1 MVSRC
6 KEAAEI
12 LAGKGISAEVINV
25 STIKPLDEDTIVQSA
40 SKTRHVVTAEN
51 NTVIAGLG
59 GAIAEVLGEKCPVKI
74 GRIGIQDRFGHSGLI
89 DELLDIY
96 NLTTEDIVKKALEI
110 LE

>member
-1 MVSRC
+1 MQ
-6 KEAAEI
+6 KF
-12 LAGKGISAEVINV
+12 L
-25 STIKPLDEDTIVQSA
+25 
-40 SKTRHVVTAEN
+40 
-51 NTVIAGLG
+51 
-59 GAIAEVLGEKCPVKI
+59 EKNAQLKI